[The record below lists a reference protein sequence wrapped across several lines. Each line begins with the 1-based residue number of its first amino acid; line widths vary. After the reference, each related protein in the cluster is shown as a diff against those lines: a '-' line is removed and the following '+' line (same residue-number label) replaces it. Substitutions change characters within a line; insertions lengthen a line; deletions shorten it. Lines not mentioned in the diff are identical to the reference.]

1 MTLHDRILS
10 VYRGQTPD
18 VVPFMLDLSHWF
30 YHKHGMP
37 WDLSRAYDKP
47 ECELIDYHKAHGVGF
62 YMPNLAALYS
72 ASYADSVSSEITH
85 SSAEALGG
93 CSLGEVSL
101 AKGDHAS
108 RITWSLSTPLGSI
121 ERKRVWHEQTY
132 SWAISGWGVKTE
144 HDLRILGCAMSS
156 MEFSPRWDRY
166 QAWADY
172 VGDCGVV
179 YMPAGYS
186 AIGQLLNYWMG
197 IEGTM
202 YAVYDWPETMHEV
215 VDQINQRNLDL
226 IDLLASSPAEI
237 IIMGDNIS
245 ADVQPPHFFDKWS
258 RPYYAEAISRLHKA
272 GKYVAVHIDGKLRG
286 ALRMVRDAGAD
297 CADAVTPAP
306 MGDLT
311 PEECRAEAGPDFILS
326 GGVSPDL
333 WLPNVSTEDFKAAVI
348 RWLDLRKLS
357 PRLIANA
364 GDQVPPGA
372 VEDRI
377 EIMRD
382 LVETHGRF

>member
-1 MTLHDRILS
+1 MTLHDRILA
-10 VYRGQTPD
+10 VYKGLTPD
-18 VVPFMLDLSHWF
+18 VVPYMLDLSHWF

-37 WDLSRAYDKP
+37 WDLSHAYEEP
-47 ECELIDYHKAHGVGF
+47 ERELIDYHKKMGVGF
-62 YMPNLAALYS
+62 YMPNLASFFS
-72 ASYADSVSSEITH
+72 AQYTEGV
-85 SSAEALGG
+85 SAEVTNH
-93 CSLGEVSL
+93 E
-101 AKGDHAS
+101 S
-108 RITWSLSTPLGSI
+108 RITWRLNTPLGSI

-132 SWAISGWGVKTE
+132 SWAISSWGVKTQ
-144 HDLRILGCAMSS
+144 HDLRVLGYALSS
-156 MEFSPRWDRY
+156 MEFAPRWDRY
-166 QAWADY
+166 QAWVDY

-186 AIGQLLNYWMG
+186 AIGQLLHYWMG

-202 YAVYDWPETMHEV
+202 YAMYDWPETVHEV
-215 VDQINQRNLDL
+215 VDQINQCNLDL
-226 IDLLASSPAEI
+226 IDLLASSPAEVV
-237 IIMGDNIS
+237 IMGDNIS
-245 ADVQPPHFFDKWS
+245 ADVQPPHFFDEWS
-258 RPYYAEAISRLHKA
+258 RPYYAEAISRLHAA

-286 ALRMVRDAGAD
+286 ALRMVRDTGAD

-333 WLPNVSTEDFKAAVI
+333 WLPNVSIEDFRAAVI